1 MPSKIKVKKSG
12 GALESDSPENND
24 SLSPFVDSG
33 DSDAALMFSPTSN
46 SGITTPTSLSSSSS
60 SPPSTPP
67 PSTPPPLATPQIP
80 PPVGLPVHVTSTPNQ
95 AIRSRDSPP
104 PAPRKKF
111 KKRRNPG
118 TGGYRLRKTKKRKSK
133 TKGKSRKSKN

>member
-1 MPSKIKVKKSG
+1 MPSKIKVKNYG
-12 GALESDSPENND
+12 GAPESDSPEKNE
-24 SLSPFVDSG
+24 SLSPFVDTG
-33 DSDAALMFSPTSN
+33 DSDAALMFSISN
-46 SGITTPTSLSSSSS
+46 SGITTPTSLSSASA
-60 SPPSTPP
+60 PSTPP

-118 TGGYRLRKTKKRKSK
+118 TGGYRLKKTKKRKSK
-133 TKGKSRKSKN
+133 TKGKSRKPKN